1 MEDNIK
7 MDVREISCEEGKEM
21 EVTQDH
27 VQWLGFGISHDEHF
41 SHVNRELNFLSW
53 INMHTRD

>member
-7 MDVREISCEEGKEM
+7 MDVRKISCEEGKEM

-27 VQWLGFGISHDEHF
+27 AQW
-41 SHVNRELNFLSW
+41 
-53 INMHTRD
+53 